1 MGSLV
6 LMILGL
12 AMFAA
17 GYLFY
22 SKYLARRVYK
32 LNSSFVTPAHE
43 LNDGVDY
50 VPTNKFILWGHHF
63 TSVAGA
69 APIVG
74 PAIAVIWGWLPA
86 LLWVTLGT
94 VFFAGMHDFG
104 ALWASLRN
112 KGKSIG
118 ALSERYIGKRGANLF
133 LIVIFLLLL
142 MVIAAF
148 AVVIKN
154 LLISTPTAVIPTWGA
169 IIVAL
174 LVGVAVYRMR
184 WPLIPVT
191 IVGVVALY
199 ALIVVGDSVPVVLPE
214 SFLGMSPATVWILA
228 LFIYGAF
235 ASLLPVWVLLQPRDY
250 INGVQL
256 FVGLGLLFGSVLL
269 ATLFS
274 DTPPEIVA
282 PMINGNLPD
291 GTPSMVPLLF
301 VTIACGAI
309 SGFHGMVSSG
319 TSSKQIDKE
328 TDARFVGYFGAV
340 GEGLLSLGTILA
352 VIGGIK
358 SVADWEAIYSEFG
371 AGGVTAFVQG
381 GGALMENG
389 LGLPA
394 SLSATVLATMA
405 VLFAATTMDTGMRL
419 LRFVV
424 QEIGDAFKVK
434 ITKLPATVVV
444 VVVGLGLT
452 FSQGLGGE
460 GGLRIWPLFGTT
472 NQIMASLT
480 LSIIAVMLIR
490 KRRNPWPAIIPL
502 VLVFVLSFWAAI
514 EQLVSFAEP
523 GNADWLLFALDVIII
538 VASVWVAIEAVQA
551 MRRALKDPPEPEHE
565 DSVVAVRPQSSPG
578 PPRGTRSPA
587 PAPPLPALGRVPRRP
602 ARVLRRPLPADA
614 PARAPHGG

>member
-6 LMILGL
+6 LMLVGL
-12 AMFAA
+12 AILAA
-17 GYLFY
+17 GYMVY

-32 LNSSFVTPAHE
+32 LNNAFVTPAHE
-43 LNDGVDY
+43 LKDGVDY

-74 PAIAVIWGWLPA
+74 PAIAVIWGWGPA
-86 LLWVTLGT
+86 FLWVTLGT

-104 ALWASLRN
+104 ALWASTRN
-112 KGKSIG
+112 KGRSIG
-118 ALSERYIGKRGANLF
+118 ALSARYIGKRGANLF
-133 LIVIFLLLL
+133 LVVIFLLLL

-154 LLISTPTAVIPTWGA
+154 LLISTPAAVIPTWGA
-169 IIVAL
+169 IVVAL
-174 LVGVAVYRMR
+174 LVGVAVYRLR
-184 WPLIPVT
+184 WPLLPVT

-199 ALIVVGDSVPVVLPE
+199 ALIVVGDRVPVVLPE
-214 SFLGMSPATVWILA
+214 SILGMTPATFWIVV
-228 LFIYGAF
+228 LFVYGAI

-256 FVGLGLLFGSVLL
+256 FVGLILLFGSVLL

-274 DTPPEIVA
+274 ATPPEIVA
-282 PMINGNLPD
+282 PAINMDVPA

-309 SGFHGMVSSG
+309 SGFHGMVASG
-319 TSSKQIDKE
+319 TSSKQLDKE
-328 TDARFVGYFGAV
+328 EDARFVGYFGAV

-358 SVADWEAIYSEFG
+358 SVAEWNEIYSSFG
-371 AGGVTAFVQG
+371 TGGVDAFVQG
-381 GGALMENG
+381 GATLMQNG
-389 LGLPA
+389 IGLPA

-424 QEIGDAFKVK
+424 QEAGEAFKVTIGK
-434 ITKLPATVVV
+434 IPATLIV

-472 NQIMASLT
+472 NQLMASLT
-480 LSIIAVMLIR
+480 LSIIAIMLIR
-490 KRRNPWPAIIPL
+490 KGRNPLAALIPL
-502 VLVFVLSFWAAI
+502 VIVFVMSFWAAL
-514 EQLVSFAEP
+514 EQLGSFAEP
-523 GNADWLLFALDVIII
+523 GNTDWLLFILDVIII
-538 VASVWVAIEAVQA
+538 VASVWVAVEAFIA
-551 MRRALKDPPEPEHE
+551 MRKAKNAPPEHE
-565 DSVVAVRPQSSPG
+565 NE
-578 PPRGTRSPA
+578 
-587 PAPPLPALGRVPRRP
+587 
-602 ARVLRRPLPADA
+602 DA
-614 PARAPHGG
+614 ELAAIREDV